1 MNARARNTLFQL
13 VMCLASFYLT
23 MLLTNWATYDA
34 SKAPGVGTASMWI
47 QFVSHVSCRS
57 WSASR
62 GTVPLSLAP
71 MCCPNRT
78 FE

>member
-47 QFVSHVSCRS
+47 QFVSQWV
-57 WSASR
+57 
-62 GTVPLSLAP
+62 TVALFLWTLIAP